1 MRQRTSGQA
10 LVLVAL
16 ILPVLLGL
24 LLVGLD
30 LAGRRMREREV
41 QDALRA
47 ANRSAVQTFDYAA
60 FAENR
65 LVLADADTVIA
76 AARRLAAVNLHGAS
90 GLTLPPEAVAERVA
104 WTALP
109 SGGACLLEPDGPNLR
124 FPTPVLC
131 VVAEV
136 ELVSPLGL
144 TWTTRVFAA
153 DTLDLSFSSQE

>member
-1 MRQRTSGQA
+1 MRQRTPGQA

-16 ILPVLLGL
+16 LLPALLGL
-24 LLVGLD
+24 LLVGID
-30 LAGRRMREREV
+30 LSGRRMREREV

-47 ANRSAVQTFDYAA
+47 ANRSAIQTFDYAT

-65 LVLADADTVIA
+65 LALADADTVIA
-76 AARRLAAVNLHGAS
+76 VARRLAAVNLHSAS
-90 GLTLPPEAVAERVA
+90 GLTLPPEVVAERVS
-104 WTALP
+104 WTVLP
-109 SGGACLLEPDGPNLR
+109 SGGACLLEPDGPTLR

-131 VVAEV
+131 AVAEV

-153 DTLDLSFSSQE
+153 DTLDLSFSSTE